1 MNDDGNCHNML
12 VNYIDDGDNDDNDQM
27 TKILRITSYSFSLSL
42 IEASLTFH
50 DNCNDDDDDTNDGE
64 NDINDDD
71 DDNDDNNDDFTML
84 SGMSIKFSTSPPL
97 SLLRSSSL

>member
-1 MNDDGNCHNML
+1 MAIVMML
-12 VNYIDDGDNDDNDQM
+12 VKMMVTMMTKM
-27 TKILRITSYSFSLSL
+27 TKIIRITSYSFSLSL

-50 DNCNDDDDDTNDGE
+50 DNCSDDDDDANDGE
-64 NDINDDD
+64 NDIYGD
-71 DDNDDNNDDFTML
+71 DDNDDNDDDDNNDDFTML